1 MTYPGE
7 KTIIKMADSIGRDL
21 SEYYLDHPGAKPEDC
36 LKDGHLTESF
46 LSLFP
51 ILLSLVDGRKEYLP
65 QMAAQLFSQRL
76 PELENKAVSMFC
88 IDAVHAFC
96 QSYLKGELTLRP
108 DILQERK
115 AVSAEI
121 NKEELSKK
129 RELPPERELGQEQK
143 GSKEQALPP
152 SKKQEL
158 LQEEGQQDQI
168 AFDSTGKDVISISSI
183 RYYTKKA
190 EPGKRKQESDKG
202 EMNKEA
208 GKEAA
213 AEKPAVQAEA
223 AKAAG
228 QRAAANIEA
237 AKTVTEQAAAN
248 AEEEELATEHAKA
261 VIAPLPEMQ
270 QAPELQQTPELENVV
285 PAALEPE
292 TPAISE
298 PEIKIGLKSEKEIDP
313 EYRLL
318 RLLSWSFPGE
328 TVLLNWPFRSYLFE
342 AYLPRLRLAV
352 KLGEPPR
359 TPSQTG
365 LWLKKEN
372 ITVIWITNRMLKD
385 PVGLRRQLKLAVGKA
400 DHQGVG
406 YFRKL
411 VLSEGKEES
420 KDYEEAA
427 EGKPLFDLTAEI
439 EKTMAVPEKTGALI
453 KKKSIADF
461 RRAGRNF

>member
-21 SEYYLDHPGAKPEDC
+21 TEFYFDHPGAKPEEC

-51 ILLSLVDGRKEYLP
+51 ILLSLVDGRREYLP

-76 PELENKAVSMFC
+76 PEIENKAVSMFC
-88 IDAVHAFC
+88 IDAVQSFC

-108 DILQERK
+108 ELLQERK
-115 AVSAEI
+115 VVLAEL
-121 NKEELSKK
+121 NKEEKPVGGRK
-129 RELPPERELGQEQK
+129 EQETAPPLEQK
-143 GSKEQALPP
+143 SIQETEDQKE
-152 SKKQEL
+152 
-158 LQEEGQQDQI
+158 QI
-168 AFDSTGKDVISISSI
+168 AFDSSGKNVISISSI
-183 RYYTKKA
+183 HYHTKKA
-190 EPGKRKQESDKG
+190 LPEKRRQETDKV
-202 EMNKEA
+202 EMNKAA
-208 GKEAA
+208 GKETV
-213 AEKPAVQAEA
+213 AEKPAVEKPTAEKS
-223 AKAAG
+223 AKNAEVVKGLPERAG
-228 QRAAANIEA
+228 ANSGAEEQDIEQDI
-237 AKTVTEQAAAN
+237 EQAQ
-248 AEEEELATEHAKA
+248 A
-261 VIAPLPEMQ
+261 VIAPLPELQ
-270 QAPELQQTPELENVV
+270 SESLPEKEAEAPPVLETET
-285 PAALEPE
+285 AAAPVPE
-292 TPAISE
+292 TPE
-298 PEIKIGLKSEKEIDP
+298 GLKAEKEADP

-385 PVGLRRQLKLAVGKA
+385 PVGLRRQLKSAVGKA

-411 VLSEGKEES
+411 VLSEEKDAGKDYTEEVES
-420 KDYEEAA
+420 K
-427 EGKPLFDLTAEI
+427 PIFDLAAEI
-439 EKTMAVPEKTGALI
+439 EKTMADSEKAGALT

-461 RRAGRNF
+461 RRTGRNS

>member
-21 SEYYLDHPGAKPEDC
+21 SEYYFDHPGAKPEDC

-88 IDAVHAFC
+88 IDAVQAFC

-108 DILQERK
+108 DIIQERK

-121 NKEELSKK
+121 NKGELSKK
-129 RELPPERELGQEQK
+129 RELPPERELAQEQK
-143 GSKEQALPP
+143 GSKDQVLSPQ
-152 SKKQEL
+152 KQEL
-158 LQEEGQQDQI
+158 LQEQDGQQDQI

-190 EPGKRKQESDKG
+190 EPGKRKQETDKG
-202 EMNKEA
+202 EMSKEA

-213 AEKPAVQAEA
+213 AGKAAVQAEE

-228 QRAAANIEA
+228 Q
-237 AKTVTEQAAAN
+237 QAAAN
-248 AEEEELATEHAKA
+248 AEEEELAAEHAKA

-270 QAPELQQTPELENVV
+270 QAPELENIV

-292 TPAISE
+292 GPAISE

-411 VLSEGKEES
+411 VLSEGKEDS
-420 KDYEEAA
+420 KGYEEASEA
-427 EGKPLFDLTAEI
+427 KPLFDLTAEI
-439 EKTMAVPEKTGALI
+439 EKTMAGSEKAGALI

>member
-21 SEYYLDHPGAKPEDC
+21 SEYYFDHPGAKPEDC

-88 IDAVHAFC
+88 IDAVQAFC

-115 AVSAEI
+115 VVSAEI

-129 RELPPERELGQEQK
+129 RELPPERELAQEQQ

-152 SKKQEL
+152 SQKQEL
-158 LQEEGQQDQI
+158 LQEQDGQQDQI

-190 EPGKRKQESDKG
+190 EAGKRKQDPDKG
-202 EMNKEA
+202 EMNKET

-213 AEKPAVQAEA
+213 AEKPAVQAGE

-248 AEEEELATEHAKA
+248 AEEEELAAEHAKA

-270 QAPELQQTPELENVV
+270 QAPELENIV

-292 TPAISE
+292 APVISE
-298 PEIKIGLKSEKEIDP
+298 AEIKIGLKSEKEIDP

-411 VLSEGKEES
+411 VLSEGKEDS
-420 KDYEEAA
+420 KDYEEALEA
-427 EGKPLFDLTAEI
+427 KPLFDLTAEI
-439 EKTMAVPEKTGALI
+439 EKTMAGSEKAGALI